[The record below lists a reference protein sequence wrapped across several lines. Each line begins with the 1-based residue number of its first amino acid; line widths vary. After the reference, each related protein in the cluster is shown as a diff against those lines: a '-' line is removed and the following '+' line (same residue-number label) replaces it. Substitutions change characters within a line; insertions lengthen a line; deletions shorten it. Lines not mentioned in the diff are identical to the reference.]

1 MYLVYICPKLEYN
14 TPIWSPYLKKDINH
28 LESIYNIIKENIQE
42 QSLTVAIFHTHH
54 TLIDSQNLVLSL

>member
-42 QSLTVAIFHTHH
+42 QSLTVAIFHTH
-54 TLIDSQNLVLSL
+54 IVL